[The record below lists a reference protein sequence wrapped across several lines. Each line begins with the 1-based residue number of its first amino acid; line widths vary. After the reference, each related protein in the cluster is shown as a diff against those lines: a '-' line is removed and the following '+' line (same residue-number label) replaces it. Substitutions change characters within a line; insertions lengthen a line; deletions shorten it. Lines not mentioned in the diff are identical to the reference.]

1 MGISAPSENSLEEL
15 MLSLVL
21 GQKFVQNTLK
31 SES

>member
-15 MLSLVL
+15 TLSLVL